1 MRNHLPILLLLCVAF
16 ASFMDALDSSIVNII
31 LPVLAEEFH
40 IDAGSTAWV
49 TLTYLLTVA
58 GLILIFGKLADSA
71 RLKKIFLFGFLIFII
86 GSAGCGFAPSFEF
99 LLGSRVIQGIG
110 AAMIIACAP
119 LICVKFLPENMLGL
133 SFAVLTAA
141 GSVGFAAGPAVG
153 GLITELISWHWV
165 FLLNIPVGLAA
176 FLFASKIIPDV
187 PKTSAPPFDLKG
199 AVLIFI
205 AVIFGI
211 FTIERLT
218 HMGLNLVICETAV
231 LAVFSLTLF
240 VLHELKTENPLI
252 NLRVFTIPQVVCVY
266 LAFFLVQFCIAGML
280 YLLPFYMNAG
290 LSFAPLATGLFMFI
304 TPVFAG
310 LVGIPCG
317 KLSDKHGRRW
327 FVVGAGVLFL
337 IQAVVY
343 LTINPEY
350 GLIPL
355 AVCMALW
362 GLAIGM
368 SGGAGGSR
376 IVDWMPE
383 SEKGLGS
390 TLMITCQYF
399 GSVLGTA
406 LFAGVF
412 TTLTRGETVVPFE
425 YLSTDV
431 FLTGFHGTMLLLLF
445 GALIIVILSVVVKDR
460 Q

>member
-1 MRNHLPILLLLCVAF
+1 MTKNHLPILLLLCVAF

-49 TLTYLLTVA
+49 TLAYLLTVA
-58 GLILIFGKLADSA
+58 GLILIIGKLADSS
-71 RLKKIFLFGFLIFII
+71 RLKKIFLAGFLVFAI
-86 GSAGCGFAPSFEF
+86 GSAGCGLSPSFAF
-99 LLGSRVIQGIG
+99 LLLFRTVQGAG
-110 AAMIIACAP
+110 AALIIACAP
-119 LICVKFLPENMLGL
+119 LICVKFLPKQMLGL

-153 GLITELISWHWV
+153 GLITECISWHWV
-165 FLLNIPVGLAA
+165 FLINVPIGIIS
-176 FLFASKIIPDV
+176 FLFAAKIIPNV
-187 PKTSAPPFDLKG
+187 KETKHEAFDFKG
-199 AVLIFI
+199 ALLIFA
-205 AVIFGI
+205 AVVLGI
-211 FTIERLT
+211 FCIERLPHT
-218 HMGLNLVICETAV
+218 GAVPLTVVSGV
-231 LAVFSLTLF
+231 LAVLF
-240 VLHELKTENPLI
+240 LLLFIRTELKSENPLI

-290 LSFAPLATGLFMFI
+290 LSLTPLLTGLFMFI

-317 KLSDKHGRRW
+317 KLSDTHGRRW
-327 FVVGAGVLFL
+327 FVVGAGILFL
-337 IQAVVY
+337 IQAAVY
-343 LTINPEY
+343 LLITPKW
-350 GLIPL
+350 GVIPL

-376 IVDWMPE
+376 IVDWMPDTE
-383 SEKGLGS
+383 RSLGS

-412 TTLTRGETVVPFE
+412 TLLTGVVPFE
-425 YLSTDV
+425 DLASDV
-431 FLTGFHGTMLLLLF
+431 FMTGFHGTMILLF
-445 GALIIVILSVVVKDR
+445 AGALLIVILSAAVKDKN
-460 Q
+460 